1 VPGMGLIASSLSS
14 VINAGWCARDGPVAG
29 AGEECEVLHM
39 VPVGFHMWTGSSST
53 MGLLGGRGWISGRS
67 MGTGCGGF
75 SPRRSKWRLS
85 MAWSSFGGDSW
96 VPLMA
101 AVSARVAAM
110 MRSVAV
116 IGGTGIAWCLKQ
128 NVSVRRSLPVSSMR
142 AQMQR

>member
-1 VPGMGLIASSLSS
+1 MPGVGLIASSLSL

-39 VPVGFHMWTGSSST
+39 VPVRFHMWTGSSPT
-53 MGLLGGRGWISGRS
+53 MGLLGGRGWSSGRS

-75 SPRRSKWRLS
+75 SPRRIKRRLA

-101 AVSARVAAM
+101 AVSAQVAVM
-110 MRSVAV
+110 IQSVAL
-116 IGGTGIAWCLKQ
+116 IGGTGIAWCLKR